1 MARNINSKMTP
12 EDELLDV
19 SAQSILRDLH
29 EDASSQHLRGPHRED
44 DDATSLHRSSQHL
57 LRGLTDQG
65 ETVHHN
71 ASFEHDAHDA
81 AGYQGGQSWTSRA
94 PTPSPTAIPT
104 TASPTRSPTQYPTL
118 QGWQFFLRGVVWY
131 DRNANGVRDSNVAEG
146 GLGSDVEYSQGVG
159 GVQVMLV
166 QCDPKTGK

>member
-1 MARNINSKMTP
+1 MAMNINNKMTP

-19 SAQSILRDLH
+19 AAQSILRDLH
-29 EDASSQHLRGPHRED
+29 EDASSQHLRGPQE
-44 DDATSLHRSSQHL
+44 DDATPRRSSQHL

-65 ETVHHN
+65 ETVHYN

-81 AGYQGGQSWTSRA
+81 NGYQGGQAWTHA
-94 PTPSPTAIPT
+94 PTPSPTGIPT
-104 TASPTRSPTQYPTL
+104 TAAPTRSPTQYPTL

-146 GLGSDVEYSQGVG
+146 GLGSDVEYSHGVG